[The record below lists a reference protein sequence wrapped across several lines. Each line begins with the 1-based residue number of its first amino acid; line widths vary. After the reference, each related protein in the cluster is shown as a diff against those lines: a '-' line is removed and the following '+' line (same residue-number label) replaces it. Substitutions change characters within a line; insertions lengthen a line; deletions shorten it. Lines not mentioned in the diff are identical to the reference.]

1 MPKNEFLIER
11 VKRMDVVFLNLL
23 ENWERLDGRV
33 QKLIETGVNK
43 AYGQAVSC
51 YHEYKLAKK
60 TLEKD
65 RKLITQKNGD
75 ISVGQE
81 IDVFAKTIEAKSIT
95 APTLGAVNKLLREGM
110 NQLGGAT
117 GFEGR
122 SKDTRVLDLKI
133 DGDNPWPM
141 PGGAY
146 ETSRKSVELSKLKDT
161 AKKELSDI
169 LFLPGAESGVKDL
182 LKWLNE
188 ESHLNSKLK
197 DNIQIGSLAASQ
209 EKYPNSSKKLLIDQH
224 KNVAFLRCFTIKIR
238 YKEGYPVL
246 GAIKGGAD
254 IYLKEIAFQVYKKI
268 GQKKAD
274 LYLSKT
280 VHYEEANENPG
291 ISAVIDSAMDA
302 DAKDPLL
309 VAEPSNTLKPPKI
322 REFFPN

>member
-1 MPKNEFLIER
+1 
-11 VKRMDVVFLNLL
+11 
-23 ENWERLDGRV
+23 
-33 QKLIETGVNK
+33 
-43 AYGQAVSC
+43 
-51 YHEYKLAKK
+51 
-60 TLEKD
+60 
-65 RKLITQKNGD
+65 
-75 ISVGQE
+75 
-81 IDVFAKTIEAKSIT
+81 
-95 APTLGAVNKLLREGM
+95 
-110 NQLGGAT
+110 
-117 GFEGR
+117 
-122 SKDTRVLDLKI
+122 
-133 DGDNPWPM
+133 M